1 MKAIAKNQRGRYFGA
16 RILAILSMF
25 AGVILPEEVSQTLQK
40 LARDKPDLTRVI
52 SLGKSFQEKDLW
64 LVSITEYEKHRSE
77 DRPGIFLLAGL
88 RGNDAESVRLALSF
102 AQSLIQAYPSD
113 EKVKE
118 LLSTRTLY
126 ILPLL
131 NPDGAEAG
139 SAYTRRP
146 FDEDR
151 DGTADE
157 DPGDE
162 KDNDDDGKTDEDD
175 TGGVDLALNFPAGW
189 KPELLKGHNG
199 PFPVSEPESKAL
211 ADFLVE
217 HPNILLFINLYGTG
231 NAFLYPYSKR
241 TTGKIEPEDAR
252 IYEEMAKPAVE
263 KWKAKKATLSDDFA
277 PESEKEN
284 SLLDWVY
291 QNLGALAVDV
301 GIKDVPLE
309 EILPFLR
316 DISFFTPLLQVTSIT
331 VLPVAKNIYRIEAKI
346 QNKGK
351 MATLTKSAEGNPPK
365 QPANGF
371 GEEYENR
378 GGQNPR
384 RPVAVWLNLPSPA
397 ALLAGPQRKLFP
409 ALHPEEEQSITWIVE
424 APPGTVIS
432 LQIQSAKGGSITYP
446 ISVSQTA
453 ERKSA
458 GGEKE

>member
-1 MKAIAKNQRGRYFGA
+1 MKKERRQGGRYWGTGLLLLYCVLVGA
-16 RILAILSMF
+16 T
-25 AGVILPEEVSQTLQK
+25 LPEEVSQTFQK
-40 LARDKPDLTRVI
+40 IARDKPELTRVTSI
-52 SLGKSFQEKDLW
+52 GKSFEGSDLW
-64 LVSITEYEKHRSE
+64 LVSITEHRGHRAE
-77 DRPGIFLLAGL
+77 DRPGIFFLAGL
-88 RGNDAESVRLALSF
+88 RGNDSESTHLALSF
-102 AQSLIQAYPSD
+102 AQNLIQAYPSD
-113 EKVKE
+113 EKVRE

-131 NPDGAEAG
+131 NPDGAISG
-139 SAYTRRP
+139 SPYSQRP

-151 DGTADE
+151 DGRVDE
-157 DPGDE
+157 DPEDK

-217 HPNILLFINLYGTG
+217 HPNIILFINLYGTS

-241 TTGKIEPEDAR
+241 TTGKIEPEDVR

-263 KWKAKKATLSDDFA
+263 KWKAKKGTLSDESA

-291 QNLGALAVDV
+291 QNLGALAVDA
-301 GIKDVPLE
+301 GIRDVPSE

-316 DISFFTPLLQVTSIT
+316 DISFFTPLLQVTSIST
-331 VLPVAKNIYRIEAKI
+331 VPVAKNIYRIEAKI

-365 QPANGF
+365 QPTNDF
-371 GEEYENR
+371 WREYDKR
-378 GGQNPR
+378 GGQYPR

-397 ALLAGPQRKLFP
+397 SLLAGPQRKLFP
-409 ALHPEEEQSITWIVE
+409 ALHPEEEQSITWVVE
-424 APPGTVIS
+424 APSGTIIS
-432 LQIQSAKGGSITYP
+432 LQIQSAKGGSFTYP
-446 ISVSQTA
+446 VSVSQSA